1 MTHIQTDSILDPV
14 LCDQTVTVYHR
25 EGLTRRVLAGVHFE
39 YTQRQDTD
47 LGRAEATRE
56 FLLVIPGAD
65 PIGPGDL
72 VVLGEGPEVIARDT
86 QYATVL
92 RVRPCSFLGRVSHTE
107 ARGA

>member
-1 MTHIQTDSILDPV
+1 MKHIPNDSILDPV

-39 YTQRQDTD
+39 YTQRQDTN
-47 LGRAEATRE
+47 LGRAEAARE
-56 FLLVIPGAD
+56 FLLVIPGED

-86 QYATVL
+86 QYVTVL
-92 RVRPCSFLGRVSHTE
+92 RVRPGIFLGRISHTE